1 MKSALGPDVARST
14 QIRRKSASTSATS
27 APTGPISR
35 GCPIRRSLAVCP
47 DSSHH
52 VTPMTDRTHT
62 EEGT

>member
-1 MKSALGPDVARST
+1 MNALGPDVARPT
-14 QIRRKSASTSATS
+14 QTTRKSPGTSATS
-27 APTGPISR
+27 APTGAIRR
-35 GCPIRRSLAVCP
+35 GCPIRRSLAVSL

>member
-1 MKSALGPDVARST
+1 MKRALGPDVARST
-14 QIRRKSASTSATS
+14 QIRRKSSGTSGTT
-27 APTGPISR
+27 APTGAISR
-35 GCPIRRSLAVCP
+35 GCPIRRSLAVCL